1 MESVDILNISL
12 AVGFISIAGFLSYAL
27 FQLAATL
34 KETKRV
40 LADVKDTT
48 ADFTMLK
55 ENMKLGVFSILS
67 TLLATS
73 RKALR

>member
-27 FQLAATL
+27 FHLASAL

-48 ADFTMLK
+48 ADITLLK
-55 ENMKLGVFSILS
+55 ENMKLGVFSFLS
-67 TLLATS
+67 SLLSTS